1 MCYVVLYC
9 TVLYCTVL
17 YCIVFIF
24 CRYFQTQIEAVLM
37 AITRNI
43 VTLIKKDAN
52 EEVYLYIK
60 MFRCLYDE

>member
-1 MCYVVLYC
+1 MWYCIVLYG
-9 TVLYCTVL
+9 TVLYG
-17 YCIVFIF
+17 IVFIF

-60 MFRCLYDE
+60 MFLCYDE